1 MKFCNR
7 CGTRCAEDALFCTN
21 CGYDFKSAPAN
32 TNQTCSEVY
41 TSNGVNQGANPY
53 SVFARPKVNKGGIIS
68 NFFFDIFFM
77 LYAAFSFLS
86 VVFAYIYAS
95 SYSDAIYFWLD
106 DSTVVLSGI
115 CAFAMFILGIV
126 CLTLGSRNKDDLKGK
141 LAGVFRFIV
150 GIVFLIVALIVMG
163 ETL

>member
-7 CGTRCAEDALFCTN
+7 CGTRCSEDALFCTN
-21 CGYDFKSAPAN
+21 CGYDFKSASAE
-32 TNQTCSEVY
+32 TNQTYSGGNA
-41 TSNGVNQGANPY
+41 SNGASQYVNPY
-53 SVFARPKVNKGGIIS
+53 SVTTRPKVNNGGIIS

-77 LYAAFSFLS
+77 LYAVFSFLS
-86 VVFAYIYAS
+86 VAFAYIYSS

-106 DSTVVLSGI
+106 EGAVVLSGI

-126 CLTLGSRNKDDLKGK
+126 CLALGSRNKDDLKSK
-141 LAGVFRFIV
+141 LAGVFRFIA